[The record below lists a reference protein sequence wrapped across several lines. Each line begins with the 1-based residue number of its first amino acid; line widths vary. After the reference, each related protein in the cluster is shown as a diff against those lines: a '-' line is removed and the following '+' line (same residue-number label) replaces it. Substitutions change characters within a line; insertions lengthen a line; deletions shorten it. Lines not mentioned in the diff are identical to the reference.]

1 MTRDEFQSLFPGE
14 PMASIEDHARSLQ
27 EALEEQGQADVFMVG
42 SGFVVRPKDSEQ
54 GELVRVQ
61 LSAQENG

>member
-1 MTRDEFQSLFPGE
+1 MTQDEFRTLYPGE

-27 EALEEQGQADVFMVG
+27 EALEGQGQADVFVVG
-42 SGFVVRPKDSEQ
+42 DGFVVRPKDSEQ

-61 LSAQENG
+61 LSAQDNG